1 MTPGVELWTNGTLVM
16 ERSTSPTP
24 IDGVRMVKKGQNDAH
39 GVHVYIPVL
48 LFLFLLLHI
57 TDTSSL
63 AQFEVVGVDTQV
75 GPDGSKVHHSQLS
88 HLAGSVGKELNNE
101 AGLISE
107 GTSSSSLPSLQK
119 EPEKEIAI
127 QSPISGSLQ
136 QEPEEETTTQFH
148 VDHSSGSL

>member
-1 MTPGVELWTNGTLVM
+1 MHGSSHSPAQAYNHVLSGSPLGVHPGAAFPISSFAHQYV
-16 ERSTSPTP
+16 STSP
-24 IDGVRMVKKGQNDAH
+24 
-39 GVHVYIPVL
+39 
-48 LFLFLLLHI
+48 
-57 TDTSSL
+57 DTSSL